1 MIHRFSQS
9 QRRPLLGGRAPATL
23 HSVLNVKVRV
33 GAINQEKALV
43 VLGAFSVTVKTDG
56 LFAAL
61 LARERETVET

>member
-1 MIHRFSQS
+1 M
-9 QRRPLLGGRAPATL
+9 
-23 HSVLNVKVRV
+23 VKVRV

-61 LARERETVET
+61 VKTRSGAAHRAVPSCRWMNGTIN

>member
-1 MIHRFSQS
+1 MGSTFVW
-9 QRRPLLGGRAPATL
+9 

-56 LFAAL
+56 LFAGLVKTRSGA
-61 LARERETVET
+61 AHRAVPSCRWMNGTIN